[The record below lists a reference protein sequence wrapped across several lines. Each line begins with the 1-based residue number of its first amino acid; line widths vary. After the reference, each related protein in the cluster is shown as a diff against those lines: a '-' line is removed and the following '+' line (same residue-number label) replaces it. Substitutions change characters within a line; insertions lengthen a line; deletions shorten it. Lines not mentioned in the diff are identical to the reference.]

1 VQIAEDTLLP
11 LASLH
16 FTGKKWQDVRT
27 ALNKAAKDRIAAEW
41 WSYPEAPFE
50 LTGQIHQISQKWM
63 ADKGLPEMGF
73 TLGGLDELNDPDIR
87 CLIAVDAD
95 RKVHGI
101 TSWMPVYAGGRPVG
115 WTLDFMRRNTDPGTF
130 RGVMEFLI
138 ATAALTFQEEGARFV
153 SLSGAP
159 LARLDRG
166 EHPSALQRLLDTIA
180 ITMEPVY
187 GFQSLLRFKAK
198 FQPVYQPLYLTYPD
212 PAALG
217 SIATAIG
224 RAYLP
229 HLTSRQALRL
239 LTKLRR
245 PHTNHGLGQQRESR
259 HTRHAKARW
268 SPTT

>member
-1 VQIAEDTLLP
+1 VGGADDRVYTPQQKIMY
-11 LASLH
+11 LAARH
-16 FTGKKWQDVRT
+16 AGMNVTF
-27 ALNKAAKDRIAAEW
+27 KAAKDRIAAEW
-41 WSYPEAPFE
+41 WSYPEAPLE

-115 WTLDFMRRNTDPGTF
+115 WTLDFLRRNTDPGTF

-138 ATAALTFQEEGARFV
+138 ATAALTFQEEGA
-153 SLSGAP
+153 P
-159 LARLDRG
+159 LRQPVRRAAGPLDRG

-198 FQPVYQPLYLTYPD
+198 FQPVCQPLYLTYPD

-217 SIATAIG
+217 SIATAICRGYPARRRALVGAEARGHSPMCWPPAGPGLVG
-224 RAYLP
+224 RWA
-229 HLTSRQALRL
+229 A
-239 LTKLRR
+239 
-245 PHTNHGLGQQRESR
+245 GG
-259 HTRHAKARW
+259 
-268 SPTT
+268 